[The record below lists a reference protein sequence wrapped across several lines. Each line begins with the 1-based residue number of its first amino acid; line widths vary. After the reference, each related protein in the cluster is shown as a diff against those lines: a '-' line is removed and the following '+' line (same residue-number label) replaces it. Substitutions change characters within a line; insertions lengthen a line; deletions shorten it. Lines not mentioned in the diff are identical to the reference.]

1 MNYDE
6 MDQEFTNLV
15 EEALNSKSRVEIIY
29 EAISTCQYHP
39 FASPKLALQI
49 AIKGVEK

>member
-6 MDQEFTNLV
+6 MDSEFTTLV
-15 EEALNSKSRVEIIY
+15 EEALNSDSRAEIIY